1 MKISPLYT
9 YNKNETKSKQIQQAR
24 IIWTVVHLQPLTRT
38 INKNWVTST
47 HSKFVDQQEC
57 NVFPKAKS
65 CIITKDPFIYNIIY
79 NTKQKKNKTKTTQK
93 KETNAK
99 IGTHAA
105 TATRPHWLSIYS
117 KTLKLE
123 DYYPQKMWYIQKNS
137 VIITK
142 NTVFEARL
150 YYNKTLKY
158 TNELL

>member
-1 MKISPLYT
+1 MRQKA
-9 YNKNETKSKQIQQAR
+9 KQIQQAR

-79 NTKQKKNKTKTTQK
+79 NTKKKQKNKNKSYTHK

-123 DYYPQKMWYIQKNS
+123 DYYPQKMWYIQKNRS
-137 VIITK
+137 YLPKIQ
-142 NTVFEARL
+142 
-150 YYNKTLKY
+150 YLK
-158 TNELL
+158 LILQ

>member
-1 MKISPLYT
+1 MYFQKQKVVLLQRIRLYT
-9 YNKNETKSKQIQQAR
+9 ILYTTLKKK
-24 IIWTVVHLQPLTRT
+24 H
-38 INKNWVTST
+38 
-47 HSKFVDQQEC
+47 
-57 NVFPKAKS
+57 
-65 CIITKDPFIYNIIY
+65 
-79 NTKQKKNKTKTTQK
+79 KNKTYTQK